1 MQSVF
6 TDCIFAQQKPA
17 IFSQAFIVIIK
28 FPIYYLILHKALVKL
43 CDFLYAG
50 ISRVA
55 GTAGIVIG

>member
-1 MQSVF
+1 MQSVK
-6 TDCIFAQQKPA
+6 TDCIFCTAKA
-17 IFSQAFIVIIK
+17 CVKTAGFHC
-28 FPIYYLILHKALVKL
+28 YYLIPIILISHKALVKL